1 MSKLLLDEPSLQVQP
16 SLAKALGSL
25 DEAVIIQQ
33 LHYWLQR
40 TNNVQTDGNKWIYNS
55 MNKWLE
61 QFPWIGSRSKL
72 ARCFDD
78 LEEKGLI
85 VTGNFNKAKF
95 DKTKWYRI
103 DYNAFSDFEQRLIQN
118 ESTNDSKRDNG
129 VSQDESTS
137 DPKRDNGMT
146 QNEATYTNR
155 LPETTTEN
163 TQETTAR
170 NASAADARGENPFDL
185 IHEHHINAN
194 EGDHLAIFLKAID
207 DLGNPLV
214 CWAIHQTV
222 DGPAP
227 HSWKYL
233 KSIFDRLRN
242 DGISSVVQADK
253 GAQRHNNRQSYKSK
267 VPEDPWNKDYTPPK
281 GFDR

>member
-1 MSKLLLDEPSLQVQP
+1 M
-16 SLAKALGSL
+16 
-25 DEAVIIQQ
+25 
-33 LHYWLQR
+33 
-40 TNNVQTDGNKWIYNS
+40 
-55 MNKWLE
+55 
-61 QFPWIGSRSKL
+61 
-72 ARCFDD
+72 
-78 LEEKGLI
+78 
-85 VTGNFNKAKF
+85 
-95 DKTKWYRI
+95 
-103 DYNAFSDFEQRLIQN
+103 
-118 ESTNDSKRDNG
+118 
-129 VSQDESTS
+129 SQDESTS

-155 LPETTTEN
+155 LPETTTKN
-163 TQETTAR
+163 TQETTTR

-242 DGISSVVQADK
+242 DGISSVAEADK
-253 GAQRHNNRQSYKSK
+253 EAQQHNNRQPYKSK